1 MALGATINVC
11 ADSVKVDEGGSALAA
26 CGNQGTS
33 NPSLSGSPGSWAF
46 ALGLF
51 GEAKLRSAS
60 TYGCIREETWIDMVC
75 LRELAQASRS
85 AHSS

>member
-1 MALGATINVC
+1 MK
-11 ADSVKVDEGGSALAA
+11 ADPHLLHVETKGS
-26 CGNQGTS
+26 S

-60 TYGCIREETWIDMVC
+60 TYGCIREETWIDMAGV
-75 LRELAQASRS
+75 
-85 AHSS
+85 SS